1 MTSTPAADWSG
12 LGAASEWARTL
23 ADAVRATTPNWSQ
36 PILPGWTFNVNSNNS
51 SAPQTEVE
59 VVQHYSYGKQL
70 GRISDALAALIEA
83 VAPEGMKAAPYVP
96 FTEMKREIDG
106 LKNDAAAARVDQ
118 LRADLRRLKTER
130 PDAYERIRQSLRRTL
145 EL

>member
-1 MTSTPAADWSG
+1 MGTNPASDWSG
-12 LGAASEWARTL
+12 LTAASEWARTL
-23 ADAVRATTPNWSQ
+23 GDAVRAATPNWSQ

-83 VAPEGMKAAPYVP
+83 VAPTGVDAPPYKAFA
-96 FTEMKREIDG
+96 EMKDAIDG
-106 LKNDAAAARVDQ
+106 LKNDAAVARVDQ
-118 LRADLRRLKTER
+118 LRADLLRLKIER
-130 PDAYERIRQSLRRTL
+130 PDAYERIRRSLRRTL

>member
-1 MTSTPAADWSG
+1 MLFRSATPS
-12 LGAASEWARTL
+12 
-23 ADAVRATTPNWSQ
+23 WSQ

-51 SAPQTEVE
+51 TAPQTEVE

-83 VAPEGMKAAPYVP
+83 VAPEGIDAAPYKP
-96 FTEMKREIDG
+96 FTEMKDEIDG
-106 LKNDAAAARVDQ
+106 LKNDAAAARIDQ
-118 LRADLRRLKTER
+118 LRADLLRLKVER
-130 PDAYERIRQSLRRTL
+130 PDEYERIRRSLRRTL